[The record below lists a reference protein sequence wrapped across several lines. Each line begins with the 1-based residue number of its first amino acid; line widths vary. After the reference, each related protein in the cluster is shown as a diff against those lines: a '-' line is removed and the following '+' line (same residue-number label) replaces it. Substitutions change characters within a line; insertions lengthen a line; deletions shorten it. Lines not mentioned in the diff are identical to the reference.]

1 MSNHTTTPTLAPAP
15 APEPLSSLSGA
26 PAAIYTELVTAPG
39 VTAAELALAAGLG
52 RSTTGK
58 ALVTLE
64 ELGLAV
70 RKAGGHEGAR
80 RTPDHWHPIQPGT
93 SQEKE
98 AETANATE
106 PDPTAAPTPT
116 AGPTPGNNGGQT
128 PTEAMQDDRPEP
140 SAEVATTRE
149 NTTEPAPG
157 TPEGITVKARSSS
170 DRPNT
175 ATPPTLGGQKLRLAP
190 GALRQM
196 VIDHLHAHPGEA
208 FTATKISRVIGKSS
222 GAIANALVTLTS
234 QGITEQ
240 VGEQPRTYRAA
251 AGTSTE

>member
-1 MSNHTTTPTLAPAP
+1 MSNHTTDPTLTLAPE
-15 APEPLSSLSGA
+15 PEPLQGLSGA
-26 PAAIYTELVTAPG
+26 PATIYTELVTTPG

-64 ELGLAV
+64 EQGLAV
-70 RKAGGHEGAR
+70 RKPGGHEGAR
-80 RTPDHWHPIQPGT
+80 RTPDHWHPARLST
-93 SQEKE
+93 SREQE
-98 AETANATE
+98 AETPDATE
-106 PDPTAAPTPT
+106 PDLTAEPTPT
-116 AGPTPGNNGGQT
+116 AEPASGNNGGEM
-128 PTEAMQDDRPEP
+128 PTEKMQDDRPEP
-140 SAEVATTRE
+140 PAEDASTQQS
-149 NTTEPAPG
+149 TTEPAPG
-157 TPEGITVKARSSS
+157 TPEPITVKATPSE
-170 DRPNT
+170 RPDVT
-175 ATPPTLGGQKLRLAP
+175 TPPTLGGQKVRLAP

-196 VIDHLHAHPGEA
+196 VIDHLQAHPGEA

-240 VGEQPRTYRAA
+240 AGEQPRTYRAA